1 MNDLT
6 ITPQQEKLLEI
17 FRLLLIPLCCLVIG
31 AIFLVIARAVKN
43 RKPADLIP
51 YLFIWTVVFL
61 FIANISLLVRVAMRI
76 AGHPLVSLRTSPL
89 MVALTF
95 VTSFGIAAAYWIFAQ
110 RYWELSMK
118 LHELKFGEKLG
129 LSLIEKPI
137 NIILWLLIF
146 AYSATVTVKTPNWL
160 ALASFGA
167 LIIIDVV
174 VWLVMVDAMRRIWKV
189 GSDLSG
195 TFPN

>member
-1 MNDLT
+1 M
-6 ITPQQEKLLEI
+6 
-17 FRLLLIPLCCLVIG
+17 
-31 AIFLVIARAVKN
+31 VIARAIKN
-43 RKPADLIP
+43 RKAADLIP

-61 FIANISLLVRVAMRI
+61 FIANASLLVRVVLRLE
-76 AGHPLVSLRTSPL
+76 GHPLVTLRTSPL

-95 VTSFGIAAAYWIFAQ
+95 FTSFGIAAAYWIFAQ

-118 LHELKFGEKLG
+118 LHELKCGEKLG

-146 AYSATVTVKTPNWL
+146 AHSATVTIKTPNWI
-160 ALASFGA
+160 ALGSYGT
-167 LIIIDVV
+167 LMIIDFV
-174 VWLVMVDAMRRIWKV
+174 VWLIMVDAMNRIWKF
-189 GSDLSG
+189 GSDLAG

>member
-1 MNDLT
+1 MIIMPAALQKQVEVLR
-6 ITPQQEKLLEI
+6 I
-17 FRLLLIPLCCLVIG
+17 LLIPLCGLVIG
-31 AIFLVIARAVKN
+31 AIFLVIARAFKN
-43 RKPADLIP
+43 RKSTDLIP

-61 FIANISLLVRVAMRI
+61 FIANASLLVRVVMRI
-76 AGHPLVSLRTSPL
+76 IGHQLVLLRTSPL
-89 MVALTF
+89 MISFTF
-95 VTSFGIAAAYWIFAQ
+95 LSSFGIGAAYWIFAQ

-129 LSLIEKPI
+129 LS
-137 NIILWLLIF
+137 ILEQPVNVVIWVLIF
-146 AYSATVTVKTPNWL
+146 AHSAVMTIKNPNWI

-167 LIIIDVV
+167 VMIIDIV
-174 VWLVMVDAMRRIWKV
+174 VWLVMVDAMHRIWKL

>member
-1 MNDLT
+1 M
-6 ITPQQEKLLEI
+6 I
-17 FRLLLIPLCCLVIG
+17 
-31 AIFLVIARAVKN
+31 
-43 RKPADLIP
+43 
-51 YLFIWTVVFL
+51 
-61 FIANISLLVRVAMRI
+61 
-76 AGHPLVSLRTSPL
+76 
-89 MVALTF
+89 ALTF
-95 VTSFGIAAAYWIFAQ
+95 FTSFGIAAAYWIFAQ

-146 AYSATVTVKTPNWL
+146 AHSATVTVKTPNWL

-167 LIIIDVV
+167 LMIIDVV
-174 VWLVMVDAMRRIWKV
+174 VWLVMVDAMHRIWKV